1 MWVILKLWC
10 GVSLV
15 SFQSKI
21 FMTLLAMSATHVA
34 LKSDEKVKML
44 MPIHN
49 FSPNMYAYQIC
60 G

>member
-1 MWVILKLWC
+1 MI
-10 GVSLV
+10 
-15 SFQSKI
+15 
-21 FMTLLAMSATHVA
+21 LLAMSATHDA

-44 MPIHN
+44 MPKHN

>member
-1 MWVILKLWC
+1 
-10 GVSLV
+10 
-15 SFQSKI
+15 
-21 FMTLLAMSATHVA
+21 MTLLAMSATHDA

-60 G
+60 GLEIGPYSTKKTWSSRTQ

>member
-1 MWVILKLWC
+1 MLR
-10 GVSLV
+10 GVFSV
-15 SFQSKI
+15 FQSKI
-21 FMTLLAMSATHVA
+21 FMTLLAMSATHDA

-49 FSPNMYAYQIC
+49 VSPNMYAYQIR